1 MTSTQTPKSY
11 IKRLDVFCTVGEG
24 IIVSADI
31 QSRSREGL
39 LHYTRLILDP
49 LTMKIIRASCDCE
62 GYTFRGHCL
71 HIETLKQLV
80 DSDERVREEIM
91 KVKEELMRI
100 KENKTS

>member
-1 MTSTQTPKSY
+1 MTSTQITKSNV
-11 IKRLDVFCTVGEG
+11 KRLDVFRTVGEG

-62 GYTFRGHCL
+62 GYAFRGYCW
-71 HIETLKQLV
+71 HIQTLKQLV
-80 DSDERVREEIM
+80 DSDEKVREKIM
-91 KVKEELMRI
+91 KVKEGLM
-100 KENKTS
+100 EDMMS

>member
-39 LHYTRLILDP
+39 LHYTRLVLDP

-62 GYTFRGHCL
+62 GYAFRGYCW
-71 HIETLKQLV
+71 HIQTLRQLV
-80 DSDERVREEIM
+80 DSDEKVREKIM
-91 KVKEELMRI
+91 KVKEGLM
-100 KENKTS
+100 EDMMS